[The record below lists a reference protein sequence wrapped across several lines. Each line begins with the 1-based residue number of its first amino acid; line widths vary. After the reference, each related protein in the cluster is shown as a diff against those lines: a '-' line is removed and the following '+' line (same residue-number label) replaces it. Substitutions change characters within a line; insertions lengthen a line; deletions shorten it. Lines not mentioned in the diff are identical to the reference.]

1 MRSRF
6 ITTEVGTLRNVRRG
20 GAGWGGT
27 SPACPVPALQAPS
40 SSFSYTIFTYVFNQ
54 STIES
59 IRRCVQ
65 MRRHFKVLNFLPV
78 YFKPVSFLLQS
89 PRCFLI
95 TGRAALTI
103 DHNVGG
109 LKQEKFVLLRFWSPE
124 EQNQDISNVSS
135 FGGFEGRKRPV
146 PPS

>member
-1 MRSRF
+1 
-6 ITTEVGTLRNVRRG
+6 
-20 GAGWGGT
+20 
-27 SPACPVPALQAPS
+27 
-40 SSFSYTIFTYVFNQ
+40 
-54 STIES
+54 
-59 IRRCVQ
+59 

-78 YFKPVSFLLQS
+78 YFKPVSF
-89 PRCFLI
+89 RCFLI

-109 LKQEKFVLLRFWSPE
+109 LKQEKFVLLQFWSPE
-124 EQNQDISNVSS
+124 EQNQGISNVSS